1 MTYDILFS
9 DIVNDIAAEYSNEVQ
24 NYPWIVGYS
33 GGKDS
38 TLVCHLVFSALLQI
52 PPKKRTREVY
62 IITNDTLVESPLIC
76 AHIDKTLELIEN
88 TSKVLNLPVYT
99 VKTKPKSNETFWI
112 LLIGRGYPTPN
123 THMRWCTDRLK
134 IKPTSIFIKNHISKD
149 GAAIIVLGVR
159 KDESNS
165 RRMVIEKYERM
176 QNNNLSPHP
185 SLTGAYVY
193 TPISSLTTDK
203 VWTLLAYEDP
213 PWGGTHEELIQLYK
227 DADGGECPMMITK
240 QEVGG
245 CSRFGCWV
253 CTLVKNDK
261 SLESFAKATRDKKL
275 YELIDFRNWLLS
287 IRNNPDYRQIR
298 RRNGAITFD
307 KNDNHIPGPFTHK
320 ARKMILDK
328 LLETQNKYTKQLIS
342 QEEISAIF
350 NIWAKE
356 LSDAP
361 EGV

>member
-1 MTYDILFS
+1 MLHEILFR
-9 DIVNDIAAEYSNEVQ
+9 DIVNDIATKYSSENQ

-38 TLVCHLVFSALLQI
+38 TLVCHLVLSSLLQI
-52 PPKKRTREVY
+52 PPKNRTRKIY

-76 AHIDKTLELIEN
+76 AHIDKTLDLIDN
-88 TSKVLNLPVYT
+88 TSNVLNLPVHT
-99 VKTKPKSNETFWI
+99 VKTKPNPKETFWV
-112 LLIGRGYPTPN
+112 LLIGKGYPTPN

-134 IKPTSIFIKNHISKD
+134 IKPTSIFIKSHISKE

-165 RRMVIEKYERM
+165 RRMTIEKYEKM
-176 QNNNLSPHP
+176 QNKNLSPHP
-185 SLTGAYVY
+185 SLNGAFVY
-193 TPISSLTTDK
+193 SPISSLTTGT
-203 VWTLLAYEDP
+203 VWDFLAYEDP

-227 DADGGECPMMITK
+227 DADAGECPMMVTK
-240 QEVGG
+240 KESGS

-261 SLESFAKATRDKKL
+261 SLESFAKATRDKQL
-275 YELIDFRNWLLS
+275 HELIDFRNWLLS

-298 RRNGAITFD
+298 RRNGIITFD

-328 LLETQNKYTKQLIS
+328 LLETQKKYTKQLIS
-342 QEEISAIF
+342 QEEISEIV
-350 NIWAKE
+350 NIWAQE
-356 LSDAP
+356 LS
-361 EGV
+361 ETK